1 MKKRLIITLI
11 ALSVSLSGMAATCP
25 PADGLN
31 PGQLP
36 AGWSILVAPII
47 QGQTYHFG
55 KAIHSLNGNFNY
67 QQVICQYQTCPS
79 FGCPAFTI
87 ISTGTF
93 QYPES
98 NAAPWDA
105 RPVIGSTLV
114 CFPPNH
120 DPSVCIFR

>member
-25 PADGLN
+25 PAEGLDLKR
-31 PGQLP
+31 LP
-36 AGWSILVAPII
+36 TGWNILVAPIF

-55 KAIHSLNGNFNY
+55 KATHSLNGSFYY
-67 QQVICQYQTCPS
+67 QQVICQYQTCSS

-87 ISTGTF
+87 VSNGTF

-98 NAAPWDA
+98 DAAPWDA
-105 RPVIGSTLV
+105 RPVIRPSLV